1 MTRPGSEGA
10 PLRVAIV
17 GAGPTGYY
25 AADHLF
31 RQPGLVVEIDMYDR
45 VPTPYGL
52 VRNGVA
58 PDHQKIKS
66 VTASFDKVAANPRFR
81 FYGCVELGRH
91 INVDDLRAHYHMILY
106 TTGAQTD
113 RRMGIPG
120 EDLKNSHPATEF
132 VAWYNGHPDYRHLT
146 FDLSHER
153 AAIVGVG
160 NVAVDVARILSR
172 TPEELATTDIADYAL
187 DALRASRVREVYL
200 LGRRGPAQAAF
211 TNPEVKE
218 LGELADADVTAI
230 AEEVELDDLSRAAM
244 ERAGDR
250 ATRKKVELL
259 QTYAQR
265 APTGKRRR
273 LILRFLVSPVEILDD
288 GQGAVGGMRLVRNK
302 LYATDTGTLQ
312 PKPTGEFEDL
322 PVGLVFRSVGYRG
335 VSLPGVPFNDKWG
348 VILNEK
354 GRVVDPERKQPVV
367 GEYTAGWI
375 KRGPTG
381 VIGTN
386 KPDAAETVACMM
398 EDLAADRYL
407 RPTEPSREATER
419 LIRQRQPQCF
429 SYEDWL
435 KLNEVEVRRGE
446 ETGRPRVKFTRIEDM
461 LAALGRHSGSRPE

>member
-25 AADHLF
+25 AADQLF
-31 RQPGLVVEIDMYDR
+31 RQPGLVAEVDMYDR

-52 VRNGVA
+52 VRAGVA

-81 FYGCVELGRH
+81 FFGCVELGRH
-91 INVDDLRAHYHMILY
+91 VTVEDLRKHYHMLLY

-120 EDLKNSHPATEF
+120 EDLKNSHAATEF
-132 VAWYNGHPDYRHLT
+132 VAWYNGHPDYRQLT
-146 FDLSHER
+146 FDLSQER

-172 TPEELATTDIADYAL
+172 TPEELEKTDIADYAL
-187 DALRASRVREVYL
+187 EALRASRVREVYL

-218 LGELADADVTAI
+218 LGELADADVTAVP
-230 AEEVELDDLSRAAM
+230 EEVELDDLSRAAM
-244 ERAGDR
+244 ERASDR
-250 ATRKKVELL
+250 ATQKKVDLL
-259 QTYAQR
+259 QEYARR
-265 APTGKRRR
+265 APSGKRRR
-273 LILRFLVSPVEILDD
+273 LILRFLVSPVEILDN
-288 GQGAVGGMRLVRNK
+288 GAGAVGGMRLVRNK

-312 PKPTGEFEDL
+312 PKPTGEFDDL
-322 PVGLVFRSVGYRG
+322 PVGLVFRSVGYKG
-335 VSLPGVPFNDKWG
+335 VPLAGVPFNDKWG

-354 GRVVDPERKQPVV
+354 GRVLDPTSKQPVV

-398 EDLAADRYL
+398 EDLAADRVL
-407 RPTEPSREATER
+407 HPAEASREAVER
-419 LIRQRQPQCF
+419 LVRERQPRCF
-429 SYEDWL
+429 SYQDWL
-435 KLNEVEVRRGE
+435 RLNELEVQRGK
-446 ETGRPRVKFTRIEDM
+446 ETGRPRVKFTTIEDM
-461 LAALGRHSGSRPE
+461 LAALGRR

>member
-25 AADHLF
+25 AADQLF
-31 RQPGLVVEIDMYDR
+31 RQPGLVAEVDMYDR

-52 VRNGVA
+52 VRAGVA

-81 FYGCVELGRH
+81 FFGCVELGRH
-91 INVDDLRAHYHMILY
+91 VTVEDLRKHYHMLLY

-120 EDLKNSHPATEF
+120 EDLKNSHAATEF
-132 VAWYNGHPDYRHLT
+132 VAWYNGHPDYRQLT
-146 FDLSHER
+146 FDLSQER

-172 TPEELATTDIADYAL
+172 TPAELEKTDIADYAL
-187 DALRASRVREVYL
+187 EALRASRVREVYL

-218 LGELADADVTAI
+218 LGELADADVTAVP
-230 AEEVELDDLSRAAM
+230 EEVELDDLSRAAM
-244 ERAGDR
+244 ERASDR
-250 ATRKKVELL
+250 ATQKKVDLL
-259 QTYAQR
+259 QEYARR
-265 APTGKRRR
+265 APSGKRRR
-273 LILRFLVSPVEILDD
+273 LILRFLVSPVEILDN
-288 GQGAVGGMRLVRNK
+288 GAGAVGGMRLVRNK

-312 PKPTGEFEDL
+312 PKPTGEFDDL
-322 PVGLVFRSVGYRG
+322 PVGLVFRSVGYKG
-335 VSLPGVPFNDKWG
+335 VPLAGVPFNDKWG

-354 GRVVDPERKQPVV
+354 GRVLDPTSKQPVV

-398 EDLAADRYL
+398 EDLAADRVL
-407 RPTEPSREATER
+407 HPAEASREAVER
-419 LIRQRQPQCF
+419 LVRERQPRCF
-429 SYEDWL
+429 SYQDWL
-435 KLNEVEVRRGE
+435 RLNELEVQRGK
-446 ETGRPRVKFTRIEDM
+446 ETGRPRVKFTTIEDM
-461 LAALGRHSGSRPE
+461 LAALRRR

>member
-1 MTRPGSEGA
+1 MARPGTADA

-25 AADHLF
+25 AADQLF
-31 RQPGLVVEIDMYDR
+31 RQAGVVVEIDMYDR

-52 VRNGVA
+52 VRAGVA

-81 FYGCVELGRH
+81 FFGCVELGRH
-91 INVDDLRAHYHMILY
+91 VTVADLRAHYHMIVY

-120 EDLKNSHPATEF
+120 EDLRNSHAATEF
-132 VAWYNGHPDYRHLT
+132 VAWYNGHPDYRDLT
-146 FDLSHER
+146 FDLSQER

-172 TPEELATTDIADYAL
+172 TPEELAATDIADYAL
-187 DALRASRVREVYL
+187 EALRSSRVRQVYL

-218 LGELADADVTAI
+218 LGELADADVTAVP
-230 AEEVELDDLSRAAM
+230 EEVELDDLSRAAM
-244 ERAGDR
+244 ERASDR
-250 ATRKKVELL
+250 ATQKKVDLL
-259 QTYAQR
+259 QEYARR
-265 APTGKRRR
+265 APSGKRRR
-273 LILRFLVSPVEILDD
+273 LILRFLVSPVEVLDD
-288 GQGAVGGMRLVRNK
+288 GAGAVGGLRLVRNK
-302 LYATDTGTLQ
+302 LYATETGTLQ

-322 PVGLVFRSVGYRG
+322 PVGLLFRSVGYKG
-335 VSLPGVPFNDKWG
+335 VPLPDVPFNDKWG

-354 GRVVDPERKQPVV
+354 GRVLDAESKQPVI

-386 KPDAAETVACMM
+386 KPDAAETVACMI
-398 EDLAADRYL
+398 EDLGRDQYLQPAA
-407 RPTEPSREATER
+407 PSREAAER
-419 LIRQRQPQCF
+419 LVRERQPQCF
-429 SYEDWL
+429 SYPDWL
-435 KLNEVEVRRGE
+435 KLNELELRRGK

-461 LAALGRHSGSRPE
+461 LAALGRR

>member
-1 MTRPGSEGA
+1 MTRPGSEDA
-10 PLRVAIV
+10 PLRVAVV

-52 VRNGVA
+52 VRAGVA

-66 VTASFDKVAANPRFR
+66 VTASFDKVAAHPRFR
-81 FYGCVELGRH
+81 FFGAVELGRH
-91 INVDDLRAHYHMILY
+91 ISVEDLRAHYHMLLY

-146 FDLSHER
+146 FDLSQER

-160 NVAVDVARILSR
+160 NVAIDVARILSR
-172 TPEELATTDIADYAL
+172 TPEELAVTDIADHAL
-187 DALRASRVREVYL
+187 EALRASRVREVYL

-211 TNPEVKE
+211 TNPEAKE
-218 LGELADADVTAI
+218 LSELADADVTAI
-230 AEEVELDDLSRAAM
+230 PEEVELDDLSRTAV
-244 ERAGDR
+244 ERGDR
-250 ATRKKVELL
+250 ATQKKVDLL
-259 QTYAQR
+259 QAYARR
-265 APTGKRRR
+265 APAGKRRR
-273 LILRFLVSPVEILDD
+273 LILRFLVSPVELLDD
-288 GQGAVGGMRLVRNK
+288 GAGAVGGMRLVRNK

-322 PVGLVFRSVGYRG
+322 PVGLVFRSVGYKG
-335 VSLPGVPFNDKWG
+335 VALPGVPFNDKWG

-354 GRVVDPERKQPVV
+354 GRVLDSERKQPVV

-407 RPTEPSREATER
+407 RPAAPSAEAAER
-419 LIRQRQPQCF
+419 LVRARQPAYF

-435 KLNEVEVRRGE
+435 QLNEVEVRRGK
-446 ETGRPRVKFTRIEDM
+446 ETGRPRVKFTSTEDM
-461 LAALGRHSGSRPE
+461 LAVLGRRRRGSPGE

>member
-1 MTRPGSEGA
+1 MTRPGIEGV
-10 PLRVAIV
+10 PLRVAVV

-31 RQPGLVVEIDMYDR
+31 RQPGLVVEIDMFDR

-52 VRNGVA
+52 VRAGVA

-66 VTASFDKVAANPRFR
+66 VTASFDKVAAHPRFR
-81 FYGCVELGRH
+81 FFGAVELGQH
-91 INVDDLRAHYHMILY
+91 VSVEDLRTHYHMLLY

-120 EDLKNSHPATEF
+120 EDLRNSHAATEF
-132 VAWYNGHPDYRHLT
+132 VAWYNGHPDYRHLS

-172 TPEELATTDIADYAL
+172 TPEELAVTDIADHAL

-230 AEEVELDDLSRAAM
+230 ADEVELDDLSRAAM

-250 ATRKKVELL
+250 ATQKKVDLL
-259 QTYAQR
+259 QAYAR
-265 APTGKRRR
+265 RTPSGKRRR
-273 LILRFLVSPVEILDD
+273 LILRFLVSPVELLDD
-288 GQGAVGGMRLVRNK
+288 GTGAVGGMRLVRNK

-322 PVGLVFRSVGYRG
+322 AVGLVFRSVGYKG
-335 VSLPGVPFNDKWG
+335 VALSGVPFNEKWG

-354 GRVVDPERKQPVV
+354 GRVLDPDTKQPVV

-407 RPTEPSREATER
+407 TPSAPSPDAVER
-419 LIRQRQPQCF
+419 LVGARQPQWF
-429 SYEDWL
+429 SYQDWL
-435 KLNEVEVRRGE
+435 RLNEIEVRRGK
-446 ETGRPRVKFTRIEDM
+446 ETGRPRVKFTRTEDM
-461 LAALGRHSGSRPE
+461 LVALGRHSRRPRE